1 MLFQQL
7 IYQQGFFALRSN
19 NAEMDKKARRSRLTQ
34 YLLQQK
40 SFPFKKKTEIVLR
53 VTKTAKRC
61 SIGIFLV
68 VASWSRTHFES
79 FPHYDIS

>member
-40 SFPFKKKTEIVLR
+40 SFPFKKK
-53 VTKTAKRC
+53 KQK
-61 SIGIFLV
+61 
-68 VASWSRTHFES
+68 
-79 FPHYDIS
+79 

>member
-40 SFPFKKKTEIVLR
+40 SFPFKKKNR
-53 VTKTAKRC
+53 N
-61 SIGIFLV
+61 S
-68 VASWSRTHFES
+68 FES
-79 FPHYDIS
+79 HKNCEEMQHRHFF